1 MSQRNLIIL
10 VAIVAAGTLF
20 FMSAFTVN
28 MTEYAIK
35 FRFKEI
41 VASNYAPGLHFK
53 MPLLENVRKF
63 DKRMLTANTPKEKF
77 LTSEGKILYIDF
89 FMKWRIEDINRYY
102 QATSAD
108 EAVAARRLGD
118 IVKDGLKGII
128 AQHTLQQV
136 VQRTEFIE
144 DLRQKS
150 LANTVQ
156 LGIKLVDVRVK
167 KIDLPDDV
175 GDSVYNRMRQ
185 DFAQQAA
192 KLRAE
197 GKENSTRL
205 ESEADRQRTETLAEG
220 YRQAEII
227 RGEGDARAADTYAK
241 AYTRNPEFYAFFRSM
256 QAYRQSLGKEGD
268 IMVISPDSEF
278 FKYLRQPAAR

>member
-1 MSQRNLIIL
+1 MANRSLLIIVGAAL
-10 VAIVAAGTLF
+10 VALIVS
-20 FMSAFTVN
+20 MSAFTVGV
-28 MTEYAIK
+28 TEYAIR

-41 VASNYAPGLHFK
+41 VASDYQAGLHFK
-53 MPLLENVRKF
+53 LPLIDDVRKF
-63 DKRMLTANTPKEKF
+63 PKQVLTANTPKEKF
-77 LTSEGKILYIDF
+77 LTSEGKILLIDF
-89 FMKWRIEDINRYY
+89 FMKWRIEDVNRYY
-102 QATSAD
+102 QATGAD
-108 EAVAARRLGD
+108 EEIAARRLGD

-156 LGIKLVDVRVK
+156 LGVKLIDVRVK
-167 KIDLPDDV
+167 RIDLPDEV

-197 GKENSTRL
+197 GKENSARL

-227 RGEGDARAADTYAK
+227 RGEGDAKAADTYAK
-241 AYTRNPEFYAFFRSM
+241 AYTRNPEFYSFFRSM
-256 QAYRQSLGKEGD
+256 QAYRESLGRD
-268 IMVISPDSEF
+268 NDVMVISPDSDF
-278 FKYLRQPAAR
+278 FKYLKQPNAR